1 MYLYIINCEEI
12 FSITVIESSISPP
25 LISSPPPP
33 PQKKV
38 FKNDYFPLHVM
49 HMSTNYGP
57 NDNYFAIIKYLIC
70 HYSVGFETRGAKIK
84 TRHKN
89 ESPIDFVYMAQDQD
103 KEKSRSRLHV
113 VLNPTLL
120 CR

>member
-1 MYLYIINCEEI
+1 MTIFLYI
-12 FSITVIESSISPP
+12 
-25 LISSPPPP
+25 
-33 PQKKV
+33 
-38 FKNDYFPLHVM
+38 VM

-57 NDNYFAIIKYLIC
+57 NDNYFAIINYLIC

-89 ESPIDFVYMAQDQD
+89 ESPIDFVCIWLKTKTKTKTRKSRDQD
-103 KEKSRSRLHV
+103 YMYIV

-120 CR
+120 CK